1 MKSTDS
7 LSTTEILQ
15 AFNTMKPRG
24 LAYFIVCYALES
36 SKVLY
41 FIVNNNLEKRVIESL
56 LNKIREIIKEHSFP
70 SFNILT
76 CEEYYR
82 SWRNLSGEK
91 LIFLEDKNL
100 VSPCMDFLEKRL
112 KKVTSDLRVSAL
124 FSSTDPIILMAE
136 TLRKD
141 ILTLIKKFKRIPC

>member
-1 MKSTDS
+1 MKSTGS
-7 LSTTEILQ
+7 LSAAEILQ
-15 AFNTMKPRG
+15 AFNTVKLG
-24 LAYFIVCYALES
+24 ELAYFIVRYTLES
-36 SKVLY
+36 SKALH
-41 FIVNNNLEKRVIESL
+41 FIANDNLEKRAIELL
-56 LNKIREIIKEHSFP
+56 LNKIRETVKEHSFP

-76 CEEYYR
+76 CKEYYR
-82 SWRNLSGEK
+82 SWRNLSNEK
-91 LIFLEDKNL
+91 LIFLKDKNL

-112 KKVTSDLRVSAL
+112 KKVTSDLKVSAL